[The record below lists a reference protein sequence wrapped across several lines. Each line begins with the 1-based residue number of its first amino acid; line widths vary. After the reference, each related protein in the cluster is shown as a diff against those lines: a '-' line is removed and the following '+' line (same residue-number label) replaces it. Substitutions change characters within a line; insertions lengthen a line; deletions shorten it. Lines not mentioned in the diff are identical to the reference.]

1 MNFAKKG
8 KMKMKRRT
16 KHSISVI
23 FVLLTILFTL
33 SLYSQITSWELL
45 GNAGTTPGTNFV
57 GTTDDQALEFKVN
70 DSRVLRLEPSATS
83 PNIVGGYSDN
93 YVLSGAYGGTICG
106 GGQSD
111 SNNLVNDNYGTVS
124 GGRKNQAGNDNETT
138 TDAVYATVAGGYNNK
153 ASNNYSSVG
162 GGSFNTASGSYSS
175 VFGGFLNIVSGNY
188 SAIPGGIYNTASGS
202 YSFAAGRR
210 AKAVTGGT
218 FVWADSQD
226 ADFTST
232 NNNQFLI
239 RAAGGVGI
247 GTARPSE
254 QLEVNGNIKISG
266 ESSGL
271 IFRDGTKQTTAASGN
286 ITSIVAGTGLDGGG
300 SSGTVE
306 LDVEVPLSLTGS
318 SSNHIIKGYNTGSGT
333 GVSGYGNTKG
343 VYGAPI
349 TSALASS
356 YGVYGYNSKSGG
368 IFDKYVYNTY
378 GIYGIATAD
387 SSFNRGVYG
396 KHSTS
401 GNVGYLGGHLCGVYG
416 YASDT
421 TNDYGGYFVGRG
433 YFSSYVGIGTTAP
446 EEKLTVIDTIKVR
459 SSDNS
464 KWIKLRT
471 TGSAVDIDFNQKLH
485 FTTPDYS
492 HPMVIDNVNKNVG
505 INTTSP
511 NASYK
516 LDVNGAV
523 RVNSINITSDVRMK
537 KNITPIDSALE
548 KVSKLRGVEFDW
560 NSDLYPDK
568 SFDKGRQIGLI
579 AQEVEKVLPETV
591 LTDTTG
597 EKSVEYTDMVAVLI
611 EAVKELKAE
620 NQKLEARIKVL
631 ESAK

>member
-1 MNFAKKG
+1 
-8 KMKMKRRT
+8 MKRRT

-33 SLYSQITSWELL
+33 SLYSISIPWEVT

-57 GTTDDQALEFKVN
+57 GTTDDVALELKVN
-70 DSRVLRLEPSATS
+70 SLRVLCLEPDATS
-83 PNIVGGYSDN
+83 PNVIGGWNEN
-93 YVLSGAYGGTICG
+93 YVLSGAYGGTIGG
-106 GGQSD
+106 GGQSG
-111 SNNLVNDNYGTVS
+111 SVNFVQDNYGTVS

-153 ASNNYSSVG
+153 ASNNYSSIG
-162 GGSFNTASGSYSS
+162 GGSFNTASGSYSG
-175 VFGGFLNIVSGNY
+175 VLGGFQNLGSGNY
-188 SAIPGGIYNTASGS
+188 SAIPGGIFNTASGS

-218 FVWADSQD
+218 FVWADSLN
-226 ADFTST
+226 ADFIST

-254 QLEVNGNIKISG
+254 QLDVYGNIKISEKG
-266 ESSGL
+266 NGL
-271 IFRDGTKQTTAASGN
+271 IFPDGSFQTSAASYGD
-286 ITSIVAGTGLDGGG
+286 ITAVNAGTGLNGGG
-300 SSGTVE
+300 ASGSVTLNV
-306 LDVEVPLSLTGS
+306 DVPLSLSGS
-318 SSNHIIKGYNTGSGT
+318 SSSPIIKGENTGSGPGVT
-333 GVSGYGNTKG
+333 GSGLYKG
-343 VYGAPI
+343 VYGYP
-349 TSALASS
+349 TSSS
-356 YGVYGYNSKSGG
+356 VTNTYGVYGYN
-368 IFDKYVYNTY
+368 DKALYYAYGVY
-378 GIYGIATAD
+378 GVVTAD
-387 SSFNRGVYG
+387 SSYNRGVYG
-396 KHSTS
+396 RHTTS
-401 GNVGYLGGHLCGVYG
+401 GNTGFLGSYSCGVYG
-416 YASDT
+416 YAPDS
-421 TNDYGGYFVGRG
+421 TNDWAGYFVGRG
-433 YFSSYVGIGTTAP
+433 YFSQNVGIGTTTP
-446 EEKLTVIDTIKVR
+446 EENLTVLDTIKAR
-459 SSDNS
+459 SSDGS
-464 KWIKLRT
+464 KWIKMRT
-471 TGSAVDIDFNQKLH
+471 TGSAVDIDFNKKLH
-485 FTTPDYS
+485 FTTEDYS

-511 NASYK
+511 SASFK

-523 RVNSINITSDVRMK
+523 RVTSINITSDARMK

-591 LTDTTG
+591 LTTSTG

-631 ESAK
+631 ESSK